1 MRDSAAVEHRD
12 TLTCDDFTRVVNL
25 SEVKA
30 LLIDIILHRELAQTP
45 PSADEEKRCQDAG
58 MKPTFVNY
66 CSFWFTAN

>member
-12 TLTCDDFTRVVNL
+12 TTCDDFTRLVKL

-30 LLIDIILHRELAQTP
+30 LLIDVFLHRELAQTP